1 VTRRRKWSWKANARH
16 LLSIAISFFL
26 FLPLVWMVVG
36 SFVETGASDFR
47 SLGDVGSL
55 TGENFIEIFRIV
67 PLGRYFANSLLVT
80 GAGVALTLLTAS
92 WAGFAM
98 AQLPLRARRWLVG
111 LSIALLM
118 TPVTALWL
126 TRFLMFSWLGA
137 SDSYLPL
144 IAPALMG
151 SSALFVL
158 LFYWNFRHIPREMFE
173 SGQMDGATPLDNW
186 RLVALPQ
193 AKPAVLAVAMLS
205 FLFYWNDFINP
216 LLYLH
221 SQKLYTLPLG
231 LNQIRVMDQTNF
243 PLLLAAALVM
253 TVPALVFFLLAQRAL
268 LEDKLNQKNRSKP

>member
-55 TGENFIEIFRIV
+55 TVVNFIEIFRIV

-92 WAGFAM
+92 WAGFAI

-126 TRFLMFSWLGA
+126 TRFLMFSRLGA

-205 FLFYWNDFINP
+205 FLFFWNDFINP

-268 LEDKLNQKNRSKP
+268 LGEERRSKS